1 MGSLVRKLLLVAL
14 AAAGALAAVA
24 GSAPAAHVSLDLEVR
39 IIASNDQ
46 NGFSY
51 ADGQTHTVNA
61 LKFFG
66 GVRVLGISGADM
78 SVATVR
84 IELPSGLSWGA
95 NVPKP
100 SQGCTGGQ
108 VVVCQSR
115 PVVVNDQAH
124 QDVEWV
130 WDITAASPGS
140 YVIKAEITNTSAPDD
155 NLANNSAAVTVL
167 VAPTS
172 GSGGGLSGGGTST
185 SVTASTVKLTP
196 VRPKAGSALV
206 AAVRVTAA
214 GAPVRPTRIACAGTL
229 AGARLTGTPRASRG
243 SATCIFHPPKSA
255 RGKTLRGSISLTA
268 HSKSLTRRFA
278 AKLG

>member
-14 AAAGALAAVA
+14 AAAALAVA
-24 GSAPAAHVSLDLEVR
+24 GSAPSAHVSLDLEVR
-39 IIASNDQ
+39 IIASSDQ

-51 ADGQTHTVNA
+51 SDGQSHTVNA

-95 NVPKP
+95 DAPIP
-100 SQGCTGGQ
+100 GQGCTGGQ

-130 WDITAASPGS
+130 WDITAASAGS

-172 GSGGGLSGGGTST
+172 VGGSSGGGTST

-214 GAPVRPTRIACAGTL
+214 GGPVRPTRIACAGTL

-255 RGKTLRGSISLTA
+255 RGKTLRWSISLTA
-268 HSKSLTRRFA
+268 HSKRLTRRFA
-278 AKLG
+278 ATLG

>member
-1 MGSLVRKLLLVAL
+1 MGSLVRKLLLVTV
-14 AAAGALAAVA
+14 AAAGALAVVT
-24 GSAPAAHVSLDLEVR
+24 GSAPAAPISLDLEVR
-39 IIASNDQ
+39 IIATNDQ

-51 ADGQTHTVNA
+51 SDGQTVTVKA

-95 NVPKP
+95 NAPKP
-100 SQGCTGGQ
+100 SQGCTEGQ

-172 GSGGGLSGGGTST
+172 GGGSRE
-185 SVTASTVKLTP
+185 AAP
-196 VRPKAGSALV
+196 RRP
-206 AAVRVTAA
+206 
-214 GAPVRPTRIACAGTL
+214 
-229 AGARLTGTPRASRG
+229 
-243 SATCIFHPPKSA
+243 
-255 RGKTLRGSISLTA
+255 
-268 HSKSLTRRFA
+268 
-278 AKLG
+278 

>member
-1 MGSLVRKLLLVAL
+1 MSSLVRKLLLVTVASS
-14 AAAGALAAVA
+14 GALAAVT
-24 GSAPAAHVSLDLEVR
+24 GSAPAAPTSLDLEAR
-39 IIASNDQ
+39 IIVSSNH

-51 ADGQTHTVNA
+51 GDGQTVTVHA

-66 GVRVLGISGADM
+66 GVRLLGISGADM
-78 SVATVR
+78 STATVR

-95 NVPKP
+95 DAPRP
-100 SQGCTGGQ
+100 GEGCTGGQ
-108 VVVCQSR
+108 VVVCQSP

-124 QDVEWV
+124 SDVEWV
-130 WDITAASPGS
+130 WDLTAASPGS

-155 NLANNSAAVTVL
+155 NLANNALAVTVL
-167 VAPTS
+167 VAPA
-172 GSGGGLSGGGTST
+172 SGGDPNGGGTST

-196 VRPKAGSALV
+196 LRPKAGSALV
-206 AAVRVTAA
+206 AAVGVTAA
-214 GAPVRPTRIACAGTL
+214 GAPVRPTRITCAATL
-229 AGARLTGTPRASRG
+229 AGARLTGTPRATRG

-268 HSKSLTRRFA
+268 QSKRLTRRFA

>member
-1 MGSLVRKLLLVAL
+1 MGSLGRKLLLVAL
-14 AAAGALAAVA
+14 VTAGALAAVA

-39 IIASNDQ
+39 IIASSDQ

-51 ADGQTHTVNA
+51 SDGQTHTVNA

-66 GVRVLGISGADM
+66 GVRVLGISGSDM

-95 NVPKP
+95 DAPIP
-100 SQGCTGGQ
+100 GQGCTGSQ

-130 WDITAASPGS
+130 WDITAASAGS

-172 GSGGGLSGGGTST
+172 VGGSSGGGTST

-214 GAPVRPTRIACAGTL
+214 GGPVRPTRIACAGTL

-268 HSKSLTRRFA
+268 HSKRLTRRFA
-278 AKLG
+278 ANLG

>member
-1 MGSLVRKLLLVAL
+1 MGSLVRKLLLVAV
-14 AAAGALAAVA
+14 AAAGALAAVS
-24 GSAPAAHVSLDLEVR
+24 GSAPAAPVSLDLAAR
-39 IIASNDQ
+39 IIVSTNQ

-51 ADGQTHTVNA
+51 GDGQTVTVHA

-78 SVATVR
+78 STATVR

-95 NVPKP
+95 DAPRP
-100 SQGCTGGQ
+100 SEGCTEGQ
-108 VVVCQSR
+108 MVVCQTR
-115 PVVVNDQAH
+115 PVAVNDQAH
-124 QDVEWV
+124 PDVEWV
-130 WDITAASPGS
+130 WDITAASPES

-155 NLANNSAAVTVL
+155 NLANNSLAVTVL

-172 GSGGGLSGGGTST
+172 GGDSNA

-196 VRPKAGSALV
+196 LRPKAGSALV
-206 AAVRVTAA
+206 AAVGVTAA

-255 RGKTLRGSISLTA
+255 KGKTLRGSISLTA
-268 HSKSLTRRFA
+268 HSKRLTRLFA

>member
-14 AAAGALAAVA
+14 AAAALAVA

-39 IIASNDQ
+39 IIASSDQ

-51 ADGQTHTVNA
+51 SDGQSHTVNA

-95 NVPKP
+95 DAPIP
-100 SQGCTGGQ
+100 GQGCTGGQ

-130 WDITAASPGS
+130 WDITAASAGS

-155 NLANNSAAVTVL
+155 NLANNSLAVTVL

-172 GSGGGLSGGGTST
+172 GGDSNA

-196 VRPKAGSALV
+196 LRPKAGSALV
-206 AAVRVTAA
+206 AAVGVTAA

-268 HSKSLTRRFA
+268 HSKRLTRRFA
-278 AKLG
+278 ATLG

>member
-1 MGSLVRKLLLVAL
+1 MGSLVRKLLLVTV
-14 AAAGALAAVA
+14 AAAGVLAVVT

-51 ADGQTHTVNA
+51 GDGQTHTVNA

-95 NVPKP
+95 NAPKP

-140 YVIKAEITNTSAPDD
+140 YVIKAEITNASAPDD

-172 GSGGGLSGGGTST
+172 GSTST

-196 VRPKAGSALV
+196 LRPKAGSALV

-268 HSKSLTRRFA
+268 HSKRLTRRFA